1 VPSPVS
7 RSASRR
13 SQVPRGLLA
22 GLVLSALALGGA
34 TRVWGQADPKGP
46 PMPTARIVKGPE
58 TGQRAPDFT
67 LPWANKDGV
76 GPEEQS
82 FRLTDNLG
90 KVVVLAFFPR
100 DFTPGS
106 TAELQGLATV
116 TDSSGSEVVVV
127 AVSSD
132 SLETHHRF
140 AASLGIPFLLLSDP
154 DQRVARRYGS
164 DGADGTD
171 RPTVY
176 VIRPD
181 GKVSYRDLALDGQDK
196 REYESLKRAVA
207 KAAQP

>member
-1 VPSPVS
+1 MPSRVS
-7 RSASRR
+7 RIARAGPLR
-13 SQVPRGLLA
+13 A
-22 GLVLSALALGGA
+22 GLQAVVVLSVLSAGHAPQA
-34 TRVWGQADPKGP
+34 FGQAAPKGQP
-46 PMPTARIVKGPE
+46 TPTARIVKGPE

-67 LPWANKDGV
+67 LPWANRDVV
-76 GPEEQS
+76 GTEEQS

>member
-1 VPSPVS
+1 MRLPVS
-7 RSASRR
+7 RSARR
-13 SQVPRGLLA
+13 LRARKGFG
-22 GLVLSALALGGA
+22 GLVLGGLLLCSAPRA
-34 TRVWGQADPKGP
+34 WGQADPKGP
-46 PMPTARIVKGPE
+46 PTPTARVVKGPE
-58 TGQRAPDFT
+58 TGQRAPDFS
-67 LPWANKDGV
+67 LPWANRDAV
-76 GPEEQS
+76 GPEDQA

-100 DFTPGS
+100 DFTPSS
-106 TAELQGLATV
+106 TAELHGLATV
-116 TDSSGSEVVVV
+116 ADSLGAEVVVV

-140 AASLGIPFLLLSDP
+140 ASSLGIRFMLLSDP

-164 DGADGTD
+164 DGADGVD

-181 GKVSYRDLALDGQDK
+181 GKVSYRDLALDPQDK
-196 REYESLKRAVA
+196 REFESLRKAVA

>member
-1 VPSPVS
+1 
-7 RSASRR
+7 
-13 SQVPRGLLA
+13 VPRRMA
-22 GLVLSALALGGA
+22 GLVLAGLALGGVPGA
-34 TRVWGQADPKGP
+34 WAQADPKGP
-46 PMPTARIVKGPE
+46 STPTARIVKGPE

-67 LPWANKDGV
+67 LPWANRDAV
-76 GPEEQS
+76 GAEDQS

-90 KVVVLAFFPR
+90 KVVVLAFFQR

-106 TAELQGLATV
+106 TAELQGLAAV
-116 TDSSGSEVVVV
+116 ADSSGAEVVVV

-140 AASLGIPFLLLSDP
+140 ASSLGVRFMLLSDP

-164 DGADGTD
+164 DGADGID

-176 VIRPD
+176 VIKPD
-181 GKVSYRDLALDGQDK
+181 GKISYRDLALDPQDK
-196 REYESLKRAVA
+196 RELEALRRAVA

>member
-1 VPSPVS
+1 MPLPVLP
-7 RSASRR
+7 SRR
-13 SQVPRGLLA
+13 RRRPARSGRLA
-22 GLVLSALALGGA
+22 GLVLVALTIGGA
-34 TRVWGQADPKGP
+34 TRSWAQANPQGP
-46 PMPTARIVKGPE
+46 PPPTARIVKGPE

-67 LPWANKDGV
+67 LPWANKDAV
-76 GPEEQS
+76 GSEEQS

-90 KVVVLAFFPR
+90 KVIVLAFFAR

-116 TDSSGSEVVVV
+116 AESSGPEVVVV
-127 AVSSD
+127 AISSD
-132 SLETHHRF
+132 SLETHRRF
-140 AASLGIPFLLLSDP
+140 ASSLGIPFLLLSDP

-164 DGADGTD
+164 DGTEGVD

-181 GKVSYRDLALDGQDK
+181 GKVSYRDLGLDAQDK
-196 REYESLKRAVA
+196 KEYESLKRAVA

>member
-1 VPSPVS
+1 M
-7 RSASRR
+7 RR
-13 SQVPRGLLA
+13 AREALLGA
-22 GLVLSALALGGA
+22 VLLLGAA
-34 TRVWGQADPKGP
+34 TARAQDAKGP
-46 PMPTARIVKGPE
+46 PTPTARIVKGPE

-67 LPWANKDGV
+67 LPWATRDAI
-76 GPEEQS
+76 GPEEQP

-90 KVVVLAFFPR
+90 KVVVLAFYAR

-106 TAELQGLATV
+106 TAQLQGLASV
-116 TDSSGSEVVVV
+116 ADSSGPEVVVV

-132 SLETHHRF
+132 SLETHRRY
-140 AASLGIPFLLLSDP
+140 ASSLGLRITLLSDP

-164 DGADGTD
+164 DGSDGID

-181 GKVSYRDLALDGQDK
+181 GKVSYRDLSLDPQDK
-196 REYESLKRAVA
+196 REFDSLRRAVA

>member
-1 VPSPVS
+1 M
-7 RSASRR
+7 RR
-13 SQVPRGLLA
+13 AREALLGA
-22 GLVLSALALGGA
+22 VLLLGAA
-34 TRVWGQADPKGP
+34 TARAQDAKGP
-46 PMPTARIVKGPE
+46 PTPTARIVKGPE

-67 LPWANKDGV
+67 LPWATRDAI
-76 GPEEQS
+76 GPEEQP

-90 KVVVLAFFPR
+90 KVVVLAFYAR

-106 TAELQGLATV
+106 TAQLQGLASV
-116 TDSSGSEVVVV
+116 ADSSGPEVVVV

-132 SLETHHRF
+132 SLETHRRY
-140 AASLGIPFLLLSDP
+140 ASSLGLRITLLSDP

-164 DGADGTD
+164 DGSDGVD

-181 GKVSYRDLALDGQDK
+181 GKVSYRDLSLDPQDK
-196 REYESLKRAVA
+196 REFDSLRRAVA